1 MKTGRLIVQP
11 APNSLEIL
19 RYVEEIVVQINQM
32 GMRIQ
37 VEKISRDDMDA
48 DMLHSLRKVGIKTL
62 PALIIPGKAK
72 PYVGVSEIKKLF
84 ESNLSKLHGQV
95 VTGVVTPEEPAS
107 DLNDYWMREMTQ
119 GMKKGTKGKIE
130 FAEDGPVGEGDSN
143 FDRKMADYRKRI
155 PPHRQGGRAEEQPEE
170 PEESPRPRRRAQ
182 PRAQEDE
189 PEDAPAPPRRKP
201 QRAPQQDN
209 IDRTATTGDDAMD
222 RQMMA
227 AWMDNNSATD

>member
-19 RYVEEIVVQINQM
+19 RYVEEIILQINQM

-72 PYVGVSEIKKLF
+72 PYVGVNEIKKLF

-95 VTGVVTPEEPAS
+95 VTGVVEEAAPN

-130 FAEDGPVGEGDSN
+130 FAEDGPVGEGDIN
-143 FDRKMADYRKRI
+143 FDRKMAEYLKHI
-155 PPHRQGGRAEEQPEE
+155 PPHRQGGRQEEQPQEEE
-170 PEESPRPRRRAQ
+170 PAPPRRRA
-182 PRAQEDE
+182 PAPE
-189 PEDAPAPPRRKP
+189 PEDETPAPPRRKP
-201 QRAPQQDN
+201 REPQHDN